1 MNLYCYCLNNPIMYA
16 DPSGRFTISSIIG
29 WFIGG
34 LFAFIG
40 TLLKDF
46 ENCELFDGDV
56 SKLEYGLSISY
67 GIVSGVIGGL
77 TSNAL
82 IQMTSSGILDVTKD
96 LFLGEIN
103 SINDGVNT
111 FLKSALISG
120 ISYGISSRISK
131 GLGKIQ
137 YKNLRGVSSDNTRVN
152 SIIKVLSKKYSVFS
166 SMRIGRNFIDDFV
179 NAFGKTASNLLVSN
193 TSGGLIGL
201 LMYPTAYVSR

>member
-1 MNLYCYCLNNPIMYA
+1 MYA
-16 DPSGRFTISSIIG
+16 DPCGRFTISSIIG
-29 WFIGG
+29 VFIGG

-46 ENCELFDGDV
+46 ENGELFDGDV

-111 FLKSALISG
+111 F
-120 ISYGISSRISK
+120 
-131 GLGKIQ
+131 
-137 YKNLRGVSSDNTRVN
+137 
-152 SIIKVLSKKYSVFS
+152 F
-166 SMRIGRNFIDDFV
+166 RN
-179 NAFGKTASNLLVSN
+179 
-193 TSGGLIGL
+193 
-201 LMYPTAYVSR
+201 

>member
-1 MNLYCYCLNNPIMYA
+1 MYA
-16 DPSGRFTISSIIG
+16 DPCGRFTISSIIG
-29 WFIGG
+29 GFIGG

-46 ENCELFDGDV
+46 ENGELFDGDV

-120 ISYGISSRISK
+120 ISYGISSKISK
-131 GLGKIQ
+131 GFGKIQ

-166 SMRIGRNFIDDFV
+166 SMRIGRNSIDDFV
-179 NAFGKTASNLLVSN
+179 NAFGKTASNLIVSN
-193 TSGGLIGL
+193 TTGGLIGL
-201 LMYPTAYVSR
+201 LMYPITYVSR